1 VVTTLHPKTQEKMR
15 MFSVDKNIPPRI
27 LERFSFGM
35 NHSDIGALIAQ
46 KWNLPDQLVEGIKY
60 HHEPLMASAEYRDIV
75 YCVYLA
81 NALCD
86 LERGMVSY
94 PQLDKSVLGDFGL
107 RTQAQLNQVASRIKD
122 SFEKRQAELR
132 RG

>member
-1 VVTTLHPKTQEKMR
+1 
-15 MFSVDKNIPPRI
+15 
-27 LERFSFGM
+27 M